1 MASPC
6 RAGVDALVIC
16 QAGGLS
22 PSSSPYLS
30 YLCSAEDS
38 PVISVFRVGG
48 WGIDAWNLGPER
60 SPSSAQTPGLSLL
73 V

>member
-22 PSSSPYLS
+22 PSASPYLS

-38 PVISVFRVGG
+38 PVISVFHVGG
-48 WGIDAWNLGPER
+48 GGGRVDAWNLGPER
-60 SPSSAQTPGLSLL
+60 SLSSAQIPGLS
-73 V
+73 